1 MILVMIQA
9 SILCHA
15 PQTTRSDS
23 HQRAGLVKRGNV
35 SAGLGGFLSWALGG
49 GGGGAHGRGY
59 SLVQDLALGASVAK
73 EWSFRGRA
81 LRPRITPVKMG
92 PETYSWVS

>member
-49 GGGGAHGRGY
+49 GG
-59 SLVQDLALGASVAK
+59 
-73 EWSFRGRA
+73 
-81 LRPRITPVKMG
+81 
-92 PETYSWVS
+92 